1 VFQRCTVCDACV
13 QAVQKELEERSTA
26 GKLKSFEKVMVEG
39 GREIASVCLFAS
51 HVHAVEELARD

>member
-1 VFQRCTVCDACV
+1 VCDACV